1 MTISWEYLYSTS
13 LWKATHCKYCL
24 LKNPLNVVRMLTM
37 QWMCRAQL
45 QWSGGTGLFNFMAE
59 EGQIVW
65 VIIRMF
71 MVPPWRTLSMFS
83 ACSIPINA
91 GSTNAVR
98 NFQVWCILAALLR
111 MIWKAQQY
119 RTRRRCVNR
128 FLTLSFP
135 VTTVSSHTSDL
146 PFIQAIF
153 RSVGL
158 YPLCF
163 GPLDLSRALI
173 YVSVSGSMVF
183 LTS

>member
-1 MTISWEYLYSTS
+1 MLWE
-13 LWKATHCKYCL
+13 CL
-24 LKNPLNVVRMLTM
+24 LCNECAEPSYSEVEEQACLILWLKRDKL
-37 QWMCRAQL
+37 CE
-45 QWSGGTGLFNFMAE
+45 WS
-59 EGQIVW
+59 
-65 VIIRMF
+65 IIRMF
-71 MVPPWRTLSMFS
+71 MVPPWCTLSMFS

-135 VTTVSSHTSDL
+135 VTTASSHTSDL